1 MKQKK
6 INKNFPPTDAAQI
19 VQTSE
24 RLRANQTSDLREF
37 AGCGKIYNADS
48 PSILILFAKGLL
60 S

>member
-6 INKNFPPTDAAQI
+6 KKIFPPTDAAQI

-60 S
+60 T